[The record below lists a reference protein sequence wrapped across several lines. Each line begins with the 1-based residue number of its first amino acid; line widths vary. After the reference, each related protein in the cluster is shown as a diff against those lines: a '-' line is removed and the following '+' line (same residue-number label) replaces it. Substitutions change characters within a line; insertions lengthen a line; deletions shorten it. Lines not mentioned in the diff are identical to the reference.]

1 MRRKTIK
8 FIKNHN
14 LVNRIYEMLKYFDII
29 DYDNKKTIIG
39 NIKDKMLLPEFIE
52 SLATYFEKK
61 HKHCKKVEV
70 RCNLKELIDDLN
82 ILKQYLDD

>member
-1 MRRKTIK
+1 MRRKTIR

-29 DYDNKKTIIG
+29 DYNKRTAI
-39 NIKDKMLLPEFIE
+39 NSIKDKMIMPEFIE
-52 SLATYFEKK
+52 SLASIFEKK
-61 HKHCKKVEV
+61 YKYCKKVEV

-82 ILKQYLDD
+82 ILKQYLEY